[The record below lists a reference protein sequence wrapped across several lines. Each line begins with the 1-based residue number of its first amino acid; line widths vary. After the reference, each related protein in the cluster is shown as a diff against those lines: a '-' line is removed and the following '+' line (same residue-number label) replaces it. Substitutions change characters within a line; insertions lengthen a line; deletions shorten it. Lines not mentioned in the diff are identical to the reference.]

1 VSLDISVVVVGG
13 IARTML
19 RDALGDA
26 TIQCQF
32 LHLRRAYAHLRHN
45 QRDLSQNSLLD
56 ALRRKRRTVFPSDQA
71 PHIHQYAGHSY
82 GTKMADAVAPV
93 SFIASSTVAKT
104 GLPRCSVP
112 AFLGFVPPTTFVPI
126 LRCQFVSS
134 VLSKRVVERAHT
146 IFDGLLGVEPVNLSA
161 TAPLPIRSQYCTH
174 VPCFPVKP
182 WNSTLVSP
190 LMRRFLIVWAYG
202 DELVAYPCRAA
213 AVRRAEL
220 RGRRRACIVT
230 MELPRKQIWER
241 MGV

>member
-1 VSLDISVVVVGG
+1 
-13 IARTML
+13 ML
-19 RDALGDA
+19 RDALGDT

-134 VLSKRVVERAHT
+134 VLSERVVERAHT